1 MSERT
6 FPAWAALRATDTL
19 HMSVERSMFFALHLA
34 QVADDYLGSR
44 PSSDLSSDWA
54 HSLQG
59 FLGISSLFHMNGRNL
74 FPMFPELFPIF
85 NLSIFFLISC
95 ASDR

>member
-1 MSERT
+1 MEHD
-6 FPAWAALRATDTL
+6 RADIS
-19 HMSVERSMFFALHLA
+19 SVGCTTRYGYPSYVSGEEYVFALHLA

-59 FLGISSLFHMNGRNL
+59 F
-74 FPMFPELFPIF
+74 
-85 NLSIFFLISC
+85 
-95 ASDR
+95 